1 MYHGHVIKTG
11 AQRSRTV
18 LMTESQSTP
27 PRPPMRDRDDERAR
41 EAEDERFAL
50 KAMLAL
56 FALAGLIIAVVTIF
70 GGGVGD

>member
-1 MYHGHVIKTG
+1 
-11 AQRSRTV
+11 
-18 LMTESQSTP
+18 MTESQSTP

-56 FALAGLIIAVVTIF
+56 FTLAGLIIALVTIF
-70 GGGVGD
+70 GGGVGGD